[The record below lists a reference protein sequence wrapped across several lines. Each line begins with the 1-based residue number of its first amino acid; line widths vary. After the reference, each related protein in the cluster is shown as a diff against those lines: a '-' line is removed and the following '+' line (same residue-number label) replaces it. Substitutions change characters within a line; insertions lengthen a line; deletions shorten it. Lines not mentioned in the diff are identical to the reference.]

1 MVKIVWTENSIQDLN
16 DIGEFIEKDSLKYAE
31 RTVEKLFYSVD
42 ILIQNPKA
50 GKMVPEFE
58 IESLREL
65 IRGNYR
71 IIYQLIDDSKIEILT
86 VHRSS
91 RLLGNTYNFEDLNSD

>member
-1 MVKIVWTENSIQDLN
+1 
-16 DIGEFIEKDSLKYAE
+16 
-31 RTVEKLFYSVD
+31 
-42 ILIQNPKA
+42 
-50 GKMVPEFE
+50 MVPEFE